1 MNWAA
6 MRFDWN
12 QVRAFLATVEEGSLS
27 AAARA
32 LGQSQPTLSRQIGAL
47 EADLGVVLFERVGRG
62 LELTP
67 SGLDLV
73 EHVRVMGD
81 AATRVSLAAAGRNQ
95 TIAGKVRISASDV
108 MAAYFLPPVI
118 ARLRAAAPGIEI
130 EIVATNALSDLR
142 RREAD
147 IALRHQR
154 PTEPDLIARC
164 IHRSRFSLC
173 ATPDYI
179 ARMGGLSS
187 PGDLV
192 AADFI
197 GFDGTDRL
205 MDALNELGL
214 GLTRRNFRLRSESGL
229 VAWEMARHGL
239 GIGAMLDDV
248 AALTPEVTRLPME
261 TRSMEIPVWLTTHRE
276 LHTSRR
282 IRLVYDALATIFAPG
297 AVGRG

>member
-6 MRFDWN
+6 MTFDWN
-12 QVRAFLATVEEGSLS
+12 QLRGFLATVEEGSLS

-47 EADLGVVLFERVGRG
+47 EADLGVVLFERMGRG
-62 LELTP
+62 LALTP

-73 EHVRVMGD
+73 EHVRVMGE
-81 AATRVSLAAAGRNQ
+81 AATRVSLAASGRNQ
-95 TIAGKVRISASDV
+95 AIAGEVRISASDV
-108 MAAYFLPPVI
+108 MAAYVLPPVL
-118 ARLRAAAPGIEI
+118 AQLRDEAPGIEI

-154 PTEPDLIARC
+154 PTEPDLIARR
-164 IHRSRFSLC
+164 IRTSRFSLY
-173 ATPDYI
+173 ATPGYVSG
-179 ARMGGLSS
+179 MGGLAR
-187 PGDLV
+187 PADLA

-197 GFDGTDRL
+197 GFDGSDRL
-205 MDALNELGL
+205 MDALNGLGF

-229 VAWEMARHGL
+229 VAWEMVKRGL

-248 AALTPEVTRLPME
+248 GARTPEVMRLPLD
-261 TRSMEIPVWLTTHRE
+261 TGSMDIPVWLTTHRE
-276 LHTSRR
+276 LRTSRR
-282 IRLVYDALATIFAPG
+282 IRLVHDALATIFDPA
-297 AVGRG
+297 R